1 MARGSV
7 ASSVAAFRDEEAG
20 LEDYREHKA
29 YYGQG
34 RDGRPTYNRG
44 PSPEASHAEGSGGA
58 GQTLQRG
65 EVLEHGAAPDGR
77 GEPGAR
83 GAGRDVPGRE
93 PGQLPAE
100 GANTGGG
107 GGPDAAAAGRPW
119 AFDGRGGPGD
129 GVKVQRVAVLGA
141 SSTYRYGR
149 ARNSEVSGLVM
160 VQWEAGGADW
170 VRADRVRWLP

>member
-7 ASSVAAFRDEEAG
+7 AEFRDEEAG

-29 YYGQG
+29 WYGQG

-44 PSPEASHAEGSGGA
+44 PSPKATDAEGRGGA
-58 GQTLQRG
+58 GPALQRG
-65 EVLEHGAAPDGR
+65 EVLEHGTAPDGR

-83 GAGRDVPGRE
+83 CAGRDVPGRE

-100 GANTGGG
+100 GANAGGG
-107 GGPDAAAAGRPW
+107 SGPDAPPSGRPW
-119 AFDGRGGPGD
+119 AFDGRGGSSSGD

-149 ARNSEVSGLVM
+149 ARNSEVSGLVI

>member
-34 RDGRPTYNRG
+34 RDGRPTYNREG
-44 PSPEASHAEGSGGA
+44 AHAEGRGGA
-58 GQTLQRG
+58 GPALQRG

-107 GGPDAAAAGRPW
+107 SGPDAAAAGRPW